1 MQPAQGRPCLKMD
14 DNDGP
19 AEPKA
24 RRTQIFVGYNPI
36 LWYWN
41 AWNYFAEWQMSQMD
55 RATQCGQDC
64 GMRILKLLG
73 KEPPVDPKCEPTAR
87 APFPAAAT
95 AAVASNILK
104 KVE

>member
-1 MQPAQGRPCLKMD
+1 MD

-24 RRTQIFVGYNPI
+24 RRTQIFMGYNPV

-41 AWNYFAEWQMSQMD
+41 AWKYFAEWQMSQMD

-64 GMRILKLLG
+64 GMWILKLLG
-73 KEPPVDPKCEPTAR
+73 KQPPVDPTREPTAR
-87 APFPAAAT
+87 APLPTAAAAVT
-95 AAVASNILK
+95 VAAVASNIMK
-104 KVE
+104 KAE